1 MKLEMGH
8 EFTKEQRERQ
18 MRLERLYVL
27 DGRHLKT
34 LADGSPN
41 PLHGLYTGLAD
52 KAEELEAE
60 LNDSV
65 CDI

>member
-1 MKLEMGH
+1 MKLEMGS
-8 EFTKEQRERQ
+8 EFAKEQRERQ
-18 MRLERLYVL
+18 MRLDRLYVL

-41 PLHGLYTGLAD
+41 PFHGLYTGLAA
-52 KAEELEAE
+52 KAEELEADLDE
-60 LNDSV
+60 SI